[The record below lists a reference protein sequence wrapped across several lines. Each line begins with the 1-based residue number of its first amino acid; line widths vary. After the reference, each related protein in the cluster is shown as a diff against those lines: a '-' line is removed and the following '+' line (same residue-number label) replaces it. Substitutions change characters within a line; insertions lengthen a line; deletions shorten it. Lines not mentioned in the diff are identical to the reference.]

1 MIALPILVMLLISVS
16 AVFMFCM
23 RAYFANLADGE
34 LVQEVQMAFS
44 RVVED
49 ALAGKS
55 IEEISSQ
62 REGLEIVSRQNL
74 LYRDSQ
80 PGKLVKESYWLH
92 HMASLRKLVRSS
104 ADAPLTG
111 DHTLARVTIVEFSAV
126 KDEAYPHVY
135 RIRLTGK
142 SEMTK
147 HEYTICTAVYLPQS

>member
-1 MIALPILVMLLISVS
+1 MLLISVS

-92 HMASLRKLVRSS
+92 YMASLRKLVRSS

-147 HEYTICTAVYLPQS
+147 HEYTICTAVYLPPS

>member
-1 MIALPILVMLLISVS
+1 MLLVS
-16 AVFMFCM
+16 LSAIFMFCM

-55 IEEISSQ
+55 MEEIGAQ
-62 REGLEIVSRQNL
+62 REGLEITTRQNH
-74 LYRDSQ
+74 LYRDSK
-80 PGKLVKESYWLH
+80 PGKTVSVSYSIH
-92 HMASLRKLVRSS
+92 NMASLRKLVRSRNN
-104 ADAPLTG
+104 APLTG

-135 RIRLTGK
+135 KIRLTGK

-147 HEYTICTAVYLPQS
+147 HEYTICTAVYLPPL